1 MGKYTNLDWKSIVQE
16 QMDSG
21 LTIAQFCEQKN
32 IGEKAFYNYRKK
44 ISESKDISFAPV
56 IVENPSMMKIKVN
69 GILFEIEREHLKPF
83 LEALRP

>member
-1 MGKYTNLDWKSIVQE
+1 MGKYTNLDWESIVQE

-44 ISESKDISFAPV
+44 ISASKDISFAPV
-56 IVENPSMMKIKVN
+56 IVENPSMMKLKVN

-83 LEALRP
+83 LEALWP